1 MKDRAYEIALH
12 LKYNGYQGGLASMVY
27 KFFDKKIES
36 VKTSQVTANVNEV
49 LAQKLHKPMIKKF
62 KRRKVY
68 ARFKDNIW
76 AANLVEM
83 GSLSS
88 KNRGVKY
95 LSCVI
100 DVFSKYLWVKPLTD
114 KKAKTVLHSFI
125 ETVNESKRKP
135 KNYGSIKEKN
145 FTIDLCKKK

>member
-1 MKDRAYEIALH
+1 
-12 LKYNGYQGGLASMVY
+12 MVY

-100 DVFSKYLWVKPLTD
+100 DVFSKYL
-114 KKAKTVLHSFI
+114 
-125 ETVNESKRKP
+125 
-135 KNYGSIKEKN
+135 
-145 FTIDLCKKK
+145 